1 MCHQK
6 GGSISSIIIKNP
18 ELICTKSGVH
28 WGKVH
33 EADRKIQLKKKKLLL
48 SKAEKSI

>member
-6 GGSISSIIIKNP
+6 GGSISRIIIKNP

-33 EADRKIQLKKKKLLL
+33 EADRKIQLKKKKVTVEQ
-48 SKAEKSI
+48 S

>member
-33 EADRKIQLKKKKLLL
+33 EADRKIQLKKKKKIVTVEQ
-48 SKAEKSI
+48 S